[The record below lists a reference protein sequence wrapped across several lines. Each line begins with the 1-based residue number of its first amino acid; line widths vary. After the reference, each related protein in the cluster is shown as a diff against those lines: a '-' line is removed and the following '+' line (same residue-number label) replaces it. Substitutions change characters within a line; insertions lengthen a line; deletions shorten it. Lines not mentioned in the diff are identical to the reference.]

1 MIIGRKCTDVAP
13 EDALAMVAGYAIAM
27 DMVVRGGQDRSMR
40 KSVDSYAVLGPWMIT
55 ADEVPE
61 PENLNFELRVNGEV
75 RQRANTS
82 QMIMKLAHQ
91 ISWGSS
97 YYTLLP
103 GDIIMSGTCAGVS
116 KVEDGDLIEF
126 DFEGI
131 GSMTIAVRAHS

>member
-1 MIIGRKCTDVAP
+1 
-13 EDALAMVAGYAIAM
+13 M

-40 KSVDSYAVLGPWMIT
+40 KSIDTYAVLGPWMIT

-61 PENLNFELRVNGEV
+61 PENLDFELRVNGEV
-75 RQRANTS
+75 RQQANTS

-103 GDIIMSGTCAGVS
+103 GDIIMSGTRSGVS
-116 KVEDGDLIEF
+116 KVEGGDVIEF
-126 DFEGI
+126 DFSGI
-131 GSMTIAVRAHS
+131 GSMTVPVRTHS